1 MGYFLDHEIFTV
13 EVPVKEH
20 KKPEIIEAK
29 NKEIENLKTYETFEE
44 VEDEGQVTIECRW
57 IVTKKEKHDGQKQN
71 YKARLV
77 AKGFQELDQP
87 QSDSLT
93 AAKESFK
100 LLMAL
105 SANYKFKMV
114 SMDIRAAFLQAKTLD
129 REVFVR
135 PPKDIEKEGKVWKLL
150 KPLYGLDDA
159 SRKFYLKV
167 KETLQKMG
175 LKTLPGDDAVYYEH
189 KNGEL
194 QGLILSHVDDFTIA
208 GRTEFVDRIVT
219 GIKNKFTVSKVEED
233 NFRFTGLDV
242 KTNNDQIEISME
254 DYADSITEIDE
265 IRKADGKEEL
275 TKPELKEYRR
285 YTGKISW
292 LAQGTRPDLSYS
304 ALNLAK
310 KNNCA
315 TIADLRN
322 VNRIV
327 EKVKKEKNKI
337 VYGRIG
343 EKEKLQIVGIVDA
356 SFKNED
362 KSIGGMM
369 IVLMNEEMTKA
380 SPLMWKAKQ
389 IERICHSSKDAE
401 TLAMTKM
408 IDELVYM
415 ARHVEILLYGDYKR
429 RMNVRIFTDSE
440 PTLESIA
447 STKQIDRK
455 QLRMVVQD
463 MKEKLRE
470 GDITSY
476 QWISTKDIWA
486 DGLTKEKTMTD
497 GVRNLLKEG
506 KCEAMTENVNKVICK
521 EEEIKMLNIRNRGQ
535 VIAKGQENPL
545 TGGR

>member
-1 MGYFLDHEIFTV
+1 MG
-13 EVPVKEH
+13 
-20 KKPEIIEAK
+20 
-29 NKEIENLKTYETFEE
+29 
-44 VEDEGQVTIECRW
+44 
-57 IVTKKEKHDGQKQN
+57 
-71 YKARLV
+71 
-77 AKGFQELDQP
+77 
-87 QSDSLT
+87 
-93 AAKESFK
+93 
-100 LLMAL
+100 
-105 SANYKFKMV
+105 
-114 SMDIRAAFLQAKTLD
+114 
-129 REVFVR
+129 
-135 PPKDIEKEGKVWKLL
+135 
-150 KPLYGLDDA
+150 
-159 SRKFYLKV
+159 
-167 KETLQKMG
+167 
-175 LKTLPGDDAVYYEH
+175 
-189 KNGEL
+189 
-194 QGLILSHVDDFTIA
+194 
-208 GRTEFVDRIVT
+208 DRIVT

-275 TKPELKEYRR
+275 TKPELKEYRK

-327 EKVKKEKNKI
+327 EKVKKEENKI
-337 VYGRIG
+337 IYGRIRDR
-343 EKEKLQIVGIVDA
+343 EKLQIVGIVDA
-356 SFKNED
+356 SYKNDD

-408 IDELVYM
+408 IDELIYM
-415 ARHVEILLYGDYKR
+415 SRHEEILLYGDYKR

-476 QWISTKDIWA
+476 QWVSTKNIWA
-486 DGLTKEKTMTD
+486 DGLTKEMSMTD
-497 GVRNLLKEG
+497 GVRELLKEG
-506 KCEAMTENVNKVICK
+506 ECEMTKENINKVICEK
-521 EEEIKMLNIRNRGQ
+521 EEIKMLNIRNRKNEGSGNCQ
-535 VIAKGQENPL
+535 GAREP
-545 TGGR
+545 TDRR

>member
-167 KETLQKMG
+167 KETLQKLG

-194 QGLILSHVDDFTIA
+194 KGLILSHVDDFTIA
-208 GRTEFVDRIVT
+208 GRPEFVDRIVT
-219 GIKNKFTVSKVEED
+219 GIKGKFTVSKVEED

-242 KTNNDQIEISME
+242 KTKNNQIEISME
-254 DYADSITEIDE
+254 DYADSITEIEE
-265 IRKADGKEEL
+265 IRKA
-275 TKPELKEYRR
+275 
-285 YTGKISW
+285 
-292 LAQGTRPDLSYS
+292 
-304 ALNLAK
+304 
-310 KNNCA
+310 
-315 TIADLRN
+315 
-322 VNRIV
+322 
-327 EKVKKEKNKI
+327 
-337 VYGRIG
+337 GR
-343 EKEKLQIVGIVDA
+343 
-356 SFKNED
+356 
-362 KSIGGMM
+362 
-369 IVLMNEEMTKA
+369 
-380 SPLMWKAKQ
+380 
-389 IERICHSSKDAE
+389 
-401 TLAMTKM
+401 
-408 IDELVYM
+408 
-415 ARHVEILLYGDYKR
+415 
-429 RMNVRIFTDSE
+429 
-440 PTLESIA
+440 
-447 STKQIDRK
+447 
-455 QLRMVVQD
+455 
-463 MKEKLRE
+463 
-470 GDITSY
+470 
-476 QWISTKDIWA
+476 
-486 DGLTKEKTMTD
+486 
-497 GVRNLLKEG
+497 
-506 KCEAMTENVNKVICK
+506 
-521 EEEIKMLNIRNRGQ
+521 EEE
-535 VIAKGQENPL
+535 EEEEEEE
-545 TGGR
+545 